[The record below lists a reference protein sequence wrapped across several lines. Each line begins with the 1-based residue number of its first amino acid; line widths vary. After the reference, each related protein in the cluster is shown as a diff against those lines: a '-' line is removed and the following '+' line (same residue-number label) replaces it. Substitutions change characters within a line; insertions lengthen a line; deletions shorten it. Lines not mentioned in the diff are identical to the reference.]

1 MSENF
6 GTNAQDL
13 PIFDPFDGE
22 IILSPEK
29 EGQGYWVGAPA
40 VTWDTERNSFLMGYR
55 RRRPREHVPDRGYT
69 SVVAESSDGVN
80 FKTLW
85 SMEKAELDTTSIE
98 KCCMLRCADGV
109 YRYYLSYV
117 DPADQRWRID
127 MVECDSPEKIDI
139 STRREIFTAESASA
153 AQDSPVEGV
162 KDPMV
167 YWIDGTYYMFISY
180 AEGAPRDRENSSL
193 MHETS
198 DVFNTGLL
206 TSTSALAT
214 SSDGRSFQWQGNCL
228 PVGDE
233 SRWDCYAARLGAV
246 VRGKNAW
253 YGYYDGSAS
262 HLDNYEEKT
271 GFAASEDLYNWT
283 KLTPSAPAITVP
295 HASGSVRYACAVER
309 GEELFVYYEMA
320 QPNESHDLRLV
331 RLPARV
337 G

>member
-1 MSENF
+1 MSEISET
-6 GTNAQDL
+6 GAQDL

-40 VTWDTERNSFLMGYR
+40 VTWDPDRNSFLMGYR

-117 DPADQRWRID
+117 DPSDQRWRID
-127 MVECDSPEKIDI
+127 LVECDSPENIDLAA
-139 STRREIFTAESASA
+139 RREIFTAESASA

-180 AEGAPRDRENSSL
+180 AEGAPQDTENASL

-214 SSDGRSFQWQGNCL
+214 SSDGRNFQWQGNCL
-228 PVGDE
+228 PVGGE
-233 SRWDCYAARLGAV
+233 SSWDCYAARLGAI

-262 HLDNYEEKT
+262 YLDNYEEKT
-271 GFAASEDLYNWT
+271 GFAASEDLHNWT

-331 RLPARV
+331 RLPARA